1 MSTEKHKTAKPL
13 LTCAG
18 VIGIALVLFLGGCAS
33 GTPAHRIEAGGSEA
47 ITSLDKVNLADFDI
61 AAQKLLNSM
70 LRSGVFNEF
79 PKKPVLM
86 RVGRIKN
93 DTSEVINMSMFT
105 SRITTFLN
113 RSKLVRVLADDAY
126 SRELAEFNG
135 VDNLPQIILVGE
147 IAEDTTTAGRTKE
160 RSYTF
165 ILRLNIDGAAAWE
178 EMTTVSKQGTRA
190 SVGW

>member
-1 MSTEKHKTAKPL
+1 MSTEKHKTAKSL
-13 LTCAG
+13 LACAG
-18 VIGIALVLFLGGCAS
+18 ALGIALALFLGGCAS

-93 DTSEVINMSMFT
+93 NTSEVINMSMFT